1 MPGTPNKNFSNL
13 ECGHDN
19 MTIRVEV
26 KSIQQAVTNAG
37 RALHEKYRDQF
48 KQYERD
54 YLDRHVQYNTEDS
67 NRLVSILIPQQWRSE
82 YGSDVIIE
90 WYPFRAFGLFMKY
103 VDFESEKDYAWF
115 MMRWS

>member
-1 MPGTPNKNFSNL
+1 
-13 ECGHDN
+13 

-37 RALHEKYRDQF
+37 RALSEKYRDQF
-48 KQYERD
+48 KQYDRD
-54 YLDRHVQYNTEDS
+54 QLDRHGQYNTEEIQ
-67 NRLVSILIPQQWRSE
+67 RLVSIIIPQKWRAE
-82 YGSDVIIE
+82 YNVDLIIE
-90 WYPFRAFGLFMKY
+90 WYPVRAFGLFAKY

>member
-1 MPGTPNKNFSNL
+1 
-13 ECGHDN
+13 

-37 RALHEKYRDQF
+37 RALSEKYRDQF
-48 KQYERD
+48 KQYDRVD
-54 YLDRHVQYNTEDS
+54 LDRHGQYNTEEIQ
-67 NRLVSILIPQQWRSE
+67 RLVSIIIPQKWRAE
-82 YGSDVIIE
+82 YNVDFIIE
-90 WYPFRAFGLFMKY
+90 WYPVRAFGLFAKY